1 MINEIYSLAPGT
13 VFFSSELSESRLLGE
28 VRFGVFF
35 VFSVLCGGVLKRGRN
50 QTFERKKVLSGKG
63 LVWRAV
69 LLDLFQ
75 RFGVQL

>member
-50 QTFERKKVLSGKG
+50 LSIQAENSLIGNSIGEENSFVRKALCKN
-63 LVWRAV
+63 
-69 LLDLFQ
+69 
-75 RFGVQL
+75 